1 MKTAVVKTE
10 QQYREYMGRIEE
22 LVMLDPVPDSLEGE
36 ELELLS
42 VLVEA
47 YEQKAFPIAKP
58 DPVDAVLFRMHEQDL
73 RQADLVP
80 YFGSRSRVSEF
91 LSRQRPLT
99 VPMVREL
106 SAGLGIPADVLIQ
119 DSVAPK
125 TQAEADTGQELD
137 WSKFPI
143 TEMCSRGW
151 IQLSKRRADVSERV
165 TAVQAFVQRAL
176 GGARPGV
183 LARRTIKGDAFSWQA
198 FYALTAWQARVLEKA
213 HEENFRGRTK
223 FQIDALNEAFFANL
237 VGMSRHDDG
246 PVRALDLLRDV
257 GIAVV
262 IEPHL
267 PRTKLDGAAMLSS
280 SGEPVIGLT
289 LRFDKLDN
297 FWFTLLHECVHVWR
311 HLSNPGD
318 VFLDR
323 IADKESNE
331 EVEREANR
339 LARDLLI
346 PRSEWRSASVR
357 QMPTKAGIV
366 DFAGQLGIHPAIVAG
381 RIQKEAENYALFADM
396 VGRGELER
404 LFERPK
410 R

>member
-1 MKTAVVKTE
+1 MKAAVVKTE
-10 QQYREYMGRIEE
+10 PQYLEYMARIEE
-22 LVMLDPVPDSLEGE
+22 LVMLDPAPESSEGE

-42 VLVEA
+42 ALVEA
-47 YEQKAFPIAKP
+47 YERKEFPIDKP

-106 SAGLGIPADVLIQ
+106 SEGLGIPADVLIQ

-125 TQAEADTGQELD
+125 IQENTDAGQPLE
-137 WSKFPI
+137 WSKFPVN
-143 TEMCSRGW
+143 EMCARGW
-151 IQLSKRRADVSERV
+151 IQVSKRRSDLIKRLD
-165 TAVQAFVQRAL
+165 AVQIFIEQAL
-176 GGARPGV
+176 GDVRPGV
-183 LARRTIKGDAFSWQA
+183 LARRTIKGDAFTWQA
-198 FYALTAWQARVLEKA
+198 FYALTAWQARVLQKS
-213 HEENFRGRTK
+213 R
-223 FQIDALNEAFFANL
+223 DEAFRARSKFELKAL
-237 VGMSRHDDG
+237 DEEVLTRLARMSRDLRG
-246 PVRALDLLRDV
+246 PVLGLELLRDI

-262 IEPHL
+262 IENHL
-267 PRTKLDGAAMLSS
+267 PRTKLDGAAMLSA

-289 LRFDKLDN
+289 LRFDRLDN

-323 IADKESNE
+323 IIDKESNE
-331 EVEREANR
+331 QVEKEANR

-346 PRSEWRSASVR
+346 PRSHWRSATVR

-366 DFAGQLGIHPAIVAG
+366 AFAEELGIHPSIVAG
-381 RIQKEAENYALFADM
+381 RIQREAENYALFPDM
-396 VGRGELER
+396 VGRGEVSKV
-404 LFERPK
+404 FE
-410 R
+410 